1 MAIIAVPQVRRVGVG
16 RPLFQG
22 RGAGRTWGRTRG
34 KTFLARVMAR
44 VTVLGFSLPGS
55 FKRAFLRVQVP
66 AESVFLIQRA
76 QGTVVPTLFKWEV
89 LSQLWQDPCTKNAV
103 ERRAGRYSVEVRSQ
117 GYAKNRLR
125 IVN

>member
-1 MAIIAVPQVRRVGVG
+1 MPQVRRVGVG

-22 RGAGRTWGRTRG
+22 LGADRTCGRTRG
-34 KTFLARVMAR
+34 KTFLAR